1 MNFGHGIIIAMSA
14 FVIFILSLIFSFM
27 RQNVDLEYNDYYVR
41 ELVFNE
47 TKEATENGLPFVNNL
62 QIESEN
68 GQLNLFFDENFPQ
81 FDQAE
86 LHFYRA
92 DNAAWDLNKNIGQG
106 RLHQF
111 SLDEFHKGKYELR
124 MDWKID
130 EEQYSIRKT
139 IWVSK

>member
-1 MNFGHGIIIAMSA
+1 MNFGHGITIALIA
-14 FVIFILSLIFSFM
+14 FVIFILTLVTSFL
-27 RQNVDLEYNDYYVR
+27 RQDVDLEYTDYYTR

-47 TKEATENGLPFVNNL
+47 TKEATENGMPFLNNL
-62 QIESEN
+62 QIESAE

-81 FDQAE
+81 FNQAE

-92 DNAAWDLNKNIGQG
+92 DNAAWDLNKKIGQG

-111 SLDEFHKGKYELR
+111 SWDEFHKGKYELR

-130 EEQYSIRKT
+130 NEDFSIRKT
-139 IWVSK
+139 FWVSK

>member
-1 MNFGHGIIIAMSA
+1 MNFGHGITIALIA
-14 FVIFILSLIFSFM
+14 FVIFILTLVTSFL
-27 RQNVDLEYNDYYVR
+27 RQDVDLEYTDYYTR

-47 TKEATENGLPFVNNL
+47 TKEATENGMPFLNNL
-62 QIESEN
+62 QIESVD
-68 GQLNLFFDENFPQ
+68 GQLNLFFDENFPP
-81 FDQAE
+81 FNQAE

-92 DNAAWDLNKNIGQG
+92 DNAAWDLNKKIGQG

-130 EEQYSIRKT
+130 EKDFSIRKT
-139 IWVSK
+139 FWVSK

>member
-1 MNFGHGIIIAMSA
+1 MNFGHGITIALIA
-14 FVIFILSLIFSFM
+14 FVIFILTLVTSFL
-27 RQNVDLEYNDYYVR
+27 RQDVDLEYTDYYTR

-47 TKEATENGLPFVNNL
+47 TKEATENGMPFLNSL
-62 QIESEN
+62 QIESVD

-81 FDQAE
+81 FNQAE

-92 DNAAWDLNKNIGQG
+92 DNAAWDLNKKIGQV

-130 EEQYSIRKT
+130 EKDFSIRKT
-139 IWVSK
+139 FWVSK

>member
-27 RQNVDLEYNDYYVR
+27 RQNVDLEYTDYYSR

-68 GQLNLFFDENFPQ
+68 GQLNLFFDEHFPQ

-130 EEQYSIRKT
+130 DEQYSIRKT
-139 IWVSK
+139 LWVSK

>member
-1 MNFGHGIIIAMSA
+1 MNFGHGITIALIA
-14 FVIFILSLIFSFM
+14 FVIFILTLVTSFL
-27 RQNVDLEYNDYYVR
+27 RQDVDLEYTDYYTR

-47 TKEATENGLPFVNNL
+47 TKEATENGMPFLNNL
-62 QIESEN
+62 QIESVD
-68 GQLNLFFDENFPQ
+68 GQLNLFFDENFPP
-81 FDQAE
+81 FNQAE

-92 DNAAWDLNKNIGQG
+92 DNAAWDLNKKIGQG

-130 EEQYSIRKT
+130 ENDFSIRKT
-139 IWVSK
+139 FWVSK

>member
-1 MNFGHGIIIAMSA
+1 MNFGHGITIALIA
-14 FVIFILSLIFSFM
+14 FVIFILTLVTSFL
-27 RQNVDLEYNDYYVR
+27 RQDVDLEYTDYYTR

-47 TKEATENGLPFVNNL
+47 TKEATENGLPFLNNL
-62 QIESEN
+62 QIESAE

-81 FDQAE
+81 FNQAE

-92 DNAAWDLNKNIGQG
+92 DNAAWDLNKKIGQG

-130 EEQYSIRKT
+130 NEDFSIRKT
-139 IWVSK
+139 FWVSK

>member
-1 MNFGHGIIIAMSA
+1 
-14 FVIFILSLIFSFM
+14 
-27 RQNVDLEYNDYYVR
+27 VDLEYTDYYTR

-47 TKEATENGLPFVNNL
+47 TKEATENGMPFLNNL
-62 QIESEN
+62 QIESVD

-81 FDQAE
+81 FNQAE

-92 DNAAWDLNKNIGQG
+92 DNAAWDLNKKIGQG

-130 EEQYSIRKT
+130 EKDFSIRKT
-139 IWVSK
+139 FWVSK

>member
-27 RQNVDLEYNDYYVR
+27 RQNVDLEYTDYYKR

-47 TKEATENGLPFVNNL
+47 TKEATEHGLPYTNNL
-62 QIESEN
+62 EIDCED
-68 GQLNLFFDENFPQ
+68 GQVTLFFQDSFPA
-81 FDQAE
+81 FEKAE

-92 DNAAWDLNKNIGQG
+92 DNAAWDLNKTITQG

-111 SLDEFHKGKYELR
+111 SLNDFHKGKYELR
-124 MDWKID
+124 MDFIVD
-130 EEQYSIRKT
+130 EKPYSIRKT
-139 IWVSK
+139 FWVSK

>member
-1 MNFGHGIIIAMSA
+1 MNFGHGITIALIA
-14 FVIFILSLIFSFM
+14 FVIFILTLVTSFL
-27 RQNVDLEYNDYYVR
+27 RQDVDLEYTDYYTR

-47 TKEATENGLPFVNNL
+47 TKEATENGMPFLNSL
-62 QIESEN
+62 QIESVD

-81 FDQAE
+81 FNQAE

-92 DNAAWDLNKNIGQG
+92 DNAAWDLNKKIGQG

-130 EEQYSIRKT
+130 EKDFSIRKT
-139 IWVSK
+139 FWVSK

>member
-1 MNFGHGIIIAMSA
+1 MNFGHGITIALIA
-14 FVIFILSLIFSFM
+14 FVIFILTLVTSFL
-27 RQNVDLEYNDYYVR
+27 RQDVDLEYTDYYTR

-47 TKEATENGLPFVNNL
+47 TKEATENGMPFLNSL
-62 QIESEN
+62 QIESVD

-81 FDQAE
+81 FNQAE

-130 EEQYSIRKT
+130 NEDFSIRKT
-139 IWVSK
+139 FWVSK

>member
-62 QIESEN
+62 LIESEN

-130 EEQYSIRKT
+130 DEQYSIRKT
-139 IWVSK
+139 LWVSK